1 MTLLSITAIL
11 KGSLN
16 ERNKTMARKNK
27 DLLDPKD
34 IGTATRPSVAK
45 KKVSETKAT
54 NVRLDGLYGLLMIP
68 VLVSI
73 GYNVFLVLTGTD
85 SQINQI
91 IAVPSL
97 VFIAYV
103 FIRKMWK

>member
-1 MTLLSITAIL
+1 
-11 KGSLN
+11 
-16 ERNKTMARKNK
+16 MARKNK

-34 IGTATRPSVAK
+34 IGTGSRPAQAK
-45 KKVSETKAT
+45 KKAITKETT
-54 NVRLDGLYGLLMIP
+54 SIRLDGFYGLLMIP
-68 VLVSI
+68 VLVSM

-85 SQINQI
+85 SQVNQI
-91 IAVPSL
+91 IAIPTL

>member
-1 MTLLSITAIL
+1 
-11 KGSLN
+11 
-16 ERNKTMARKNK
+16 MARKNK
-27 DLLDPKD
+27 DLLDPKE
-34 IGTATRPSVAK
+34 IGSTSRPATAK
-45 KKVSETKAT
+45 KKVTTKETT
-54 NVRLDGLYGLLMIP
+54 SIRLDGFYGLLMIP
-68 VLVSI
+68 VLVSM

-91 IAVPSL
+91 IAVPTL